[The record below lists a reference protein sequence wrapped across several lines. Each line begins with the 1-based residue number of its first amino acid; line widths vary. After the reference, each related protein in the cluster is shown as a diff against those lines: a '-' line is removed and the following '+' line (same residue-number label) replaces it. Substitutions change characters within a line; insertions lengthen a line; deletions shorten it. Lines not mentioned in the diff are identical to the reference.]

1 MLTDP
6 FETLGLQPRFDLARE
21 TLEQRH
27 RSLSA
32 ALHPDRYVGRP
43 ASERRLALDRAIAVN
58 TAMRLLRDPVT
69 RAESLMRRGGVAIG
83 ETREP
88 QASPA
93 LLMEMMEVR
102 EELAEIHQAKD
113 LDQLAAMTERMQS
126 RKGDVL
132 DKLRQGFAHANGDV
146 DELNKLLGLLGEL
159 RYLHRFFEELAAIEE
174 DLMT

>member
-6 FETLGLQPRFDLARE
+6 FETLGLQPRFDLARD

-43 ASERRLALDRAIAVN
+43 ASERRMALDRAIAVN

-83 ETREP
+83 EAQEP
-88 QASPA
+88 KASPA

-102 EELAEIHQAKD
+102 EELAEIHQGKD
-113 LDQLAAMTERMQS
+113 LDELASMTARMQA
-126 RKGDVL
+126 REREVL
-132 DKLRQGFAHANGDV
+132 AKLEEGFEEADGAVDKLT
-146 DELNKLLGLLGEL
+146 ELIALLGEL
-159 RYLHRFFEELAAIEE
+159 RYLRRFFEELAAIEE
-174 DLMT
+174 DLMS